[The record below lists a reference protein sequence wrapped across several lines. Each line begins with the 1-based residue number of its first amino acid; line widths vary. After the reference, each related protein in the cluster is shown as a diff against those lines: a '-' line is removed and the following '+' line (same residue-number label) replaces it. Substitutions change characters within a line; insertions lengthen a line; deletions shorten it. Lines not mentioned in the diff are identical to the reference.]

1 MNFGISRKKK
11 ILIFTFLTSI
21 ILLGGAIFWYLY
33 SPIETKRNIKL
44 NSSLPTDVI
53 ESLTKQGYSVGLID
67 KIYME
72 FIARP
77 IEGYIYINKR
87 KIRRYQFLNALS
99 RKSTHYVPITIIPG
113 ETSYFVLQDIA
124 KKLNFDLVKLAKIYR
139 KTAPFKEGNFLA
151 ETYNIPLYFDEKKTV
166 KFILRYSFKSFKKL
180 FKKYNIEYTKEKLK
194 NYLIIASII
203 QKEAGNKKEM
213 PLISSVIYNRLKR
226 GMRLQMD
233 GSLNYGRYS
242 HTKVTP
248 ERIKSDKSY
257 YNTYKHKGIPKEP
270 ICNISILALE
280 SAIAPAK
287 TDYLYFFKRDN
298 NSHIFTSK
306 YKEHIKNI
314 RDKKSSK

>member
-1 MNFGISRKKK
+1 M
-11 ILIFTFLTSI
+11 
-21 ILLGGAIFWYLY
+21 
-33 SPIETKRNIKL
+33 
-44 NSSLPTDVI
+44 
-53 ESLTKQGYSVGLID
+53 
-67 KIYME
+67 
-72 FIARP
+72 
-77 IEGYIYINKR
+77 
-87 KIRRYQFLNALS
+87 
-99 RKSTHYVPITIIPG
+99 
-113 ETSYFVLQDIA
+113 
-124 KKLNFDLVKLAKIYR
+124 
-139 KTAPFKEGNFLA
+139 
-151 ETYNIPLYFDEKKTV
+151 
-166 KFILRYSFKSFKKL
+166 RYSFKSFKKL

-287 TDYLYFFKRDN
+287 TDYLYFFKRDIIATSLLLNIRAYKILEIRSHQNRKN
-298 NSHIFTSK
+298 NSL
-306 YKEHIKNI
+306 KNLYL
-314 RDKKSSK
+314 